1 MKGKLSMNQQRAL
14 NQILK
19 QGEIN
24 FVRGI
29 SKMSPD
35 NINSLPIN
43 MCQQKKI
50 NRYKFI
56 SNEVI
61 KID

>member
-1 MKGKLSMNQQRAL
+1 MNQQRTL

-19 QGEIN
+19 QGEMN
-24 FVRGI
+24 VLRGL

-35 NINSLPIN
+35 NINSYAIN
-43 MCQQKKI
+43 MGQQKKI
-50 NRYKFI
+50 NRYRFI

>member
-1 MKGKLSMNQQRAL
+1 MKGKLSMNQQRTL

-19 QGEIN
+19 QGEMN
-24 FVRGI
+24 VLRGL

-35 NINSLPIN
+35 NINSYAIN
-43 MCQQKKI
+43 MGQQKKI
-50 NRYKFI
+50 NRYRFI